1 MVRTPGYPPSASAWS
16 REVTAVD
23 ALGAARRLAPRPL
36 LVLVGT
42 ADASV
47 SIDEARQLEA
57 AAGEGGEFIM
67 VGGAGHELRHDPRA
81 IASLL
86 GWLERQVV

>member
-23 ALGAARRLAPRPL
+23 ALSAARRIAPRPL

-57 AAGEGGEFIM
+57 AAGEGGEFLM

-86 GWLERQVV
+86 GWFERQVV